1 MGQVGIFINL
11 TKANETGLRESAFT
25 DWLPNGAVDPNKGV
39 VYGGGDY
46 PANLYSTKAEKL
58 INDNPNATLFI
69 ATCWPSL
76 DALDKA
82 MAKLGVSKSIVFAGL
97 VTPNSAVPSQSTGIM
112 AFDINS
118 LCPNWPALLLQIA
131 PGMTKAGVVY
141 DNGHPGP
148 TAQYTAITNTGL
160 LQFTPILANTTSGSP
175 SPPKDDKTIA
185 NDIAAYAKSAGA
197 GAGLI
202 VTACTLTGM
211 LREAVAKAA
220 KNNDLIAIFPA
231 EMYTRRTSSF
241 GLMSYGPDLLAMY
254 ASATSGDA
262 TQILQGATPG
272 SIQVTTIDPANY
284 KLVVNR
290 NSANKLKLTIPPQFT
305 VTFGGV
311 KSTIMP
317 TID

>member
-1 MGQVGIFINL
+1 
-11 TKANETGLRESAFT
+11 
-25 DWLPNGAVDPNKGV
+25 
-39 VYGGGDY
+39 
-46 PANLYSTKAEKL
+46 
-58 INDNPNATLFI
+58 
-69 ATCWPSL
+69 
-76 DALDKA
+76 

-131 PGMTKAGVVY
+131 PGMTKAGVVD

-290 NSANKLKLTIPPQFT
+290 NLANKLKLTIPPQFT